1 MLSDKPNETTVLLG
15 QKQTK
20 RPLMIADRAWG
31 ARMRKLSNYLFVLP
45 MIIFMLAT
53 MAYPIYVNVDM
64 SLHDLN
70 IRTFRAG
77 DAPYIGLDN
86 YRKLIDDPTF
96 WSAARRSLT
105 FTSVS
110 LAFQFFIGFGLA
122 LFFNRPFPGNGF
134 LRAMLLLAWLLPAVV
149 GGTLFRWIAD
159 GDYGVFNYFLESIG
173 LGQVTNYW
181 LIDPDTAL
189 IGTIVANVWV
199 GAPFH
204 LMLLLAGLQN
214 ISPTLYEAASI
225 DGADTTDRFWRITLP
240 LMRPVILGVLLL
252 GFIYTFKVFEL
263 IFVMTEGGPVDAT
276 TVLPIHI
283 YKLTF
288 SFFRFGE
295 GAAAAML
302 LLLGLLFLAVGYAQ
316 LIRAEETA

>member
-1 MLSDKPNETTVLLG
+1 MAADKWTS
-15 QKQTK
+15 
-20 RPLMIADRAWG
+20 RR
-31 ARMRKLSNYLFVLP
+31 RKLSNYLFVLP
-45 MIIFMLAT
+45 MVIFMVAT

-64 SLHDLN
+64 SLQDLN
-70 IRTFRAG
+70 VRTFRSG

-86 YRKLIDDPTF
+86 YTKLIDDPGF
-96 WSAARRSLT
+96 WHSTRLSIS

-110 LAFQFFIGFGLA
+110 LTFQFLIGFGLA
-122 LFFNRPFPGNGF
+122 LFFNQPFPGNG
-134 LRAMLLLAWLLPAVV
+134 LMRSLLLLAWLMPAVV

-173 LGQVTNYW
+173 LAEARRYW
-181 LIDPDTAL
+181 LINPDFAL

-204 LMLLLAGLQN
+204 MLLTLAGLQN
-214 ISPTLYEAASI
+214 ISPSLYEAASI
-225 DGADTTDRFWRITLP
+225 DGANTSQRFTHITLP

-263 IFVMTEGGPVDAT
+263 IFVMTDGGPVDAT
-276 TVLPIHI
+276 TVLPIYI

-302 LLLGLLFLAVGYAQ
+302 LLAGLLLLAVGYAR
-316 LIRAEETA
+316 LMRAEEAA